1 MAGLNPCCPW
11 AKAPNP
17 TSVCATLMTPRTRQR
32 ITRSLNVFS
41 HFCCHNMVYWNL
53 GPTRRGCDVWEPI
66 RALIDPVR
74 PLNDSHVG
82 NRYSLDTLCSYTWS
96 LGYSGNPQLKKSSPH
111 KHASKLHEWSTSSDL
126 RRYLFIITNNCH
138 PYPIQCTYIPLHSEK
153 NATLPAIFVWNV
165 IITLQ

>member
-53 GPTRRGCDVWEPI
+53 GPTRRGSDVWEPI

-82 NRYSLDTLCSYTWS
+82 NRYSLDTLCSYIWS

-111 KHASKLHEWSTSSDL
+111 KHASKLHEWSTPEFIRFEALSFYHNKQLSSISNPMHL
-126 RRYLFIITNNCH
+126 HTLTFRKKTQLYLQYLYET
-138 PYPIQCTYIPLHSEK
+138 S
-153 NATLPAIFVWNV
+153 
-165 IITLQ
+165 